1 MISPISIHSMKQ
13 HQPHKENGINARCGR
28 RGCKVVELP
37 FDSSVSSVC
46 GITQRRV
53 VSIYRLSDRG
63 TPTWEVVR
71 WDIEE
76 PTSVLSKTAW

>member
-1 MISPISIHSMKQ
+1 MNILISTQSMK
-13 HQPHKENGINARCGR
+13 PTLTHKPDGINARCGR

-37 FDSSVSSVC
+37 FDGHISSVC

-53 VSIYRLSDRG
+53 VSIYRLSHRG

-71 WDIEE
+71 WDIDE
-76 PTSVLSKTAW
+76 PTSLHRKTAW

>member
-1 MISPISIHSMKQ
+1 MNTHTSTQSMK
-13 HQPHKENGINARCGR
+13 PTLIPNENGINARCGR

-37 FDSSVSSVC
+37 FDGSISSIC

-71 WDIEE
+71 WDIDE
-76 PTSVLSKTAW
+76 PASLLSKTAW